1 MFSIEKLCF
10 EVFVI
15 CKHVL
20 HAFFMEVSASLSF
33 VIDEVLWVNKNIFRC
48 KFFKFQESF
57 VIDKV
62 LWVNKNIFRYKC
74 FTVPF
79 EPQPACK

>member
-1 MFSIEKLCF
+1 MKLSGKILVKYFVFS
-10 EVFVI
+10 
-15 CKHVL
+15 
-20 HAFFMEVSASLSF
+20 
-33 VIDEVLWVNKNIFRC
+33 DVNFPN
-48 KFFKFQESF
+48 FQESF
-57 VIDKV
+57 VIDEV